1 MISLG
6 SKMTEENETLISK
19 HSSGISILIRVDG
32 LWKDANNHSRAG
44 LFDRWNRDLDAIW
57 RELARDLSDKDYD
70 DKQKAFDLFD
80 SNLAESGR
88 FKDTGSD
95 DFKSPPKE
103 DILARSKQYKI
114 LNQKE
119 LFLKR
124 LENKLGKGTTF
135 DDGEDDDFE

>member
-1 MISLG
+1 
-6 SKMTEENETLISK
+6 MTEENEPLISK

-32 LWKDANNHSRAG
+32 LWKDANNHSRNG
-44 LFDRWNRDLDAIW
+44 LFDKWNRDLDAIW
-57 RELARDLSDKDYD
+57 RELARDLTDADYTTKKEEFDGFDK
-70 DKQKAFDLFD
+70 KLG
-80 SNLAESGR
+80 ESGN

-95 DFKSPPKE
+95 DFKLPSKE
-103 DILARSKQYKI
+103 DITARSKQYRT
-114 LNQKE
+114 LNDKE

>member
-1 MISLG
+1 MS
-6 SKMTEENETLISK
+6 EENEPLISK

-32 LWKDANNHSRAG
+32 LWRDANSHSRNG
-44 LFDRWNRDLDAIW
+44 LFDKWNRDLDAIW
-57 RELARDLSDKDYD
+57 RELARDLTDADYTLKKEAFD
-70 DKQKAFDLFD
+70 TFDKQ
-80 SNLAESGR
+80 LADSGR

-95 DFKSPPKE
+95 DFKLPTKE
-103 DILARSKQYKI
+103 DIAARSKQYRT
-114 LNQKE
+114 LNNKE

>member
-1 MISLG
+1 MA
-6 SKMTEENETLISK
+6 EDNEPQVSK

-32 LWKDANNHSRAG
+32 LWKDANNHSRSG

-57 RELARDLSDKDYD
+57 RELARDLNDNDYKSKKTD
-70 DKQKAFDLFD
+70 FDAFDTQLAD
-80 SNLAESGR
+80 SGM

-95 DFKSPPKE
+95 DFKLPSKE
-103 DILARSKQYKI
+103 DIKTRAKQYKI
-114 LNQKE
+114 LNDKE

-124 LENKLGKGTTF
+124 LENKLGKGTTW